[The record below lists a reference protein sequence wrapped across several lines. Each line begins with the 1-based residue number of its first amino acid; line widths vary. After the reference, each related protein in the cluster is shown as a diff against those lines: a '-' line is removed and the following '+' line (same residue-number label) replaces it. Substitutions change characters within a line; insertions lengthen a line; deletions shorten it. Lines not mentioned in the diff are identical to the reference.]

1 MTERDFF
8 QQIWRAYD
16 TVTFDGNIKAQVVNV
31 CFPTRSVCVSLP
43 NKIREWVNCERI
55 DKHTTRPNE
64 PSNEDQVVENMF
76 KELSGADEKMHRQ
89 SEEIERL
96 KATIEKLKDTNEIR
110 LANLLSETKRGIAI
124 LNEGLTIKKSKLEQ
138 VENGL
143 QTIESICDSLS
154 NIYNEVSNKEN
165 DTL

>member
-64 PSNEDQVVENMF
+64 PSNED
-76 KELSGADEKMHRQ
+76 
-89 SEEIERL
+89 
-96 KATIEKLKDTNEIR
+96 TNEIR

-138 VENGL
+138 VEKGL
-143 QTIESICDSLS
+143 QTIESICDTLS

>member
-76 KELSGADEKMHRQ
+76 KELSGADEKTKRQ
-89 SEEIERL
+89 ALEIERL
-96 KATIEKLKDTNEIR
+96 KTTLSQLQETSEIR
-110 LANLLSETKRGIAI
+110 LANLLSETKHGIAL

-138 VENGL
+138 VEKGL
-143 QTIESICDSLS
+143 QTIESLCDSLS
-154 NIYNEVSNKEN
+154 SIYNEVISKEN
-165 DTL
+165 NTL